1 KSIEHQIIDKF
12 MWGGVGDQVD
22 NILTSKFGIV
32 FLRFSSQ
39 EEMIEKTEQ
48 MQQLIR
54 VVTDSTCE

>member
-1 KSIEHQIIDKF
+1 